1 MSDYLKRGNL
11 MWEGSRMMLPE
22 HIQALR
28 NRKHKAEQDTPP
40 SLTEDDLTELGV
52 LAMDS
57 LHYALEIKIL
67 YWEDGRNQ
75 EVIGV
80 IDHMDHQLKRLKI
93 NDQWISV
100 KALKQIEKI

>member
-28 NRKHKAEQDTPP
+28 ERKRKAEQDAPP
-40 SLTEDDLTELGV
+40 SLTEDDLTELGI

-57 LHYALEIKIL
+57 LHYALEVKVL
-67 YWEDGRNQ
+67 YWVDGTNQ
-75 EVIGV
+75 EMIGV
-80 IDHMDHQLKRLKI
+80 IDYMDHQLKRLKI

-100 KALKQIEKI
+100 NTLKQIEKI